1 MDKTARIWDVATG
14 EPLTE
19 PLAHDKI
26 VKHAEFSPDGKTVLT
41 ASYDGS
47 ARLWDSQSG
56 KALGAPLQH
65 SDKVISAHFSPDGS
79 RVVTASFDQTAR
91 VWNAKSG
98 QPTGKPLL
106 HGWWV
111 WSACFSPDGR
121 RVATISQDRTARVW
135 DADSGAPVTPPL
147 VHENLPTAVQF
158 SPDGKYIITAAN
170 DEAARIW
177 DASTGN
183 LVTEPLRHA
192 GRITSAQFSPD
203 GQRVLTGSLDGTAR
217 LWDSHIGLPLS
228 EPLRHG
234 SKVLTAQFTPD
245 GKKVLTVSSDG
256 SMKIW
261 EARSFPTPAPDWLAP
276 LAEAVGGQR
285 LDDHGMTVTVAF
297 GEIVEWKKKIMA
309 RPGHD
314 SYAAWA
320 QWFFADRGRRKT
332 APFSEIPVS
341 DYIDSLVQENTFAS
355 LQEALW
361 LSPTNGLALARY
373 AKALANEGTNTTA
386 AEVDFLT
393 RCALQFAPGS
403 AEVVAIRENLGG
415 TNILT
420 NPALAGL
427 SLRGSS
433 DSKPGANVINKAAVS
448 LKPILLNPSEIPFR
462 LPPRNPTAAPALID
476 LSAFYNADPATGW
489 TDGDPKNALGTI
501 PRGVQAFREH
511 SV

>member
-1 MDKTARIWDVATG
+1 M
-14 EPLTE
+14 
-19 PLAHDKI
+19 
-26 VKHAEFSPDGKTVLT
+26 
-41 ASYDGS
+41 
-47 ARLWDSQSG
+47 
-56 KALGAPLQH
+56 
-65 SDKVISAHFSPDGS
+65 
-79 RVVTASFDQTAR
+79 
-91 VWNAKSG
+91 
-98 QPTGKPLL
+98 
-106 HGWWV
+106 
-111 WSACFSPDGR
+111 
-121 RVATISQDRTARVW
+121 
-135 DADSGAPVTPPL
+135 
-147 VHENLPTAVQF
+147 
-158 SPDGKYIITAAN
+158 
-170 DEAARIW
+170 
-177 DASTGN
+177 
-183 LVTEPLRHA
+183 
-192 GRITSAQFSPD
+192 
-203 GQRVLTGSLDGTAR
+203 
-217 LWDSHIGLPLS
+217 
-228 EPLRHG
+228 
-234 SKVLTAQFTPD
+234 LTAQFTPD

-261 EARSFPTPAPDWLAP
+261 EARSFPAPAPDWLAP

-501 PRGVQAFREH
+501 PRGVQAFGNIQFDVRGIVQLCCAK
-511 SV
+511 SVSQPFPKEVTGIRLGQRCKKVHFLHAACMSFGTTNGTEIGRFLFHAAGLAAMGMPIRFGFDVRDWQAHPKQQPVGPDPATIVWTGKHEAGRGLQLFKSTWENPNPEAILENLDYVSAMSTAAPFLIAVTVEP